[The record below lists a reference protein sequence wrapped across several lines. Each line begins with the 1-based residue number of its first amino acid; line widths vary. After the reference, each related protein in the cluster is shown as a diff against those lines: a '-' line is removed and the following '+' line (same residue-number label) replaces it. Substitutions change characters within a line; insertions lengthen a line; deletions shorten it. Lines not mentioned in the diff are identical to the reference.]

1 MTLLDSKVSK
11 KVKITCQVEE
21 SNALL
26 ADQYAAFL
34 GISAEEVVNKSLGYV
49 FDNDKEFREYRK
61 EKAPQTGKPSLAVEL
76 AVPAVGK
83 ERAGRKQPIA
93 IAQ

>member
-1 MTLLDSKVSK
+1 MPLLDSKVSK
-11 KVKITCQVEE
+11 KVKIACLIEE

-49 FDNDKEFREYRK
+49 FENDKEFREYRK
-61 EKAPQTGKPSLAVEL
+61 EKAPQVEKPSLAVER
-76 AVPAVGK
+76 AAPAAGK
-83 ERAGRKQPIA
+83 ERGGGKPQLA
-93 IAQ
+93 IAK